1 MAKLTAEQQRLV
13 DEVYRGIY
21 GPDYSNKYPGGIQTQ
36 EQADEFYKSVGITPP
51 TAKDNKPGSKTIRE
65 QRAEQLAEMKRQNE
79 ASKPVTQRG
88 TILTPVIVPGQPN
101 GSIVAGKDQS
111 QLPAG
116 VYPKA
121 PGGETPGEAPRTQ
134 VKPSVL
140 ISDTGKIAPKP
151 MEQSNDLMLMRNPV
165 MSSTAARGESGGS
178 GGAGSYTVQ
187 SGDTLSAIAKRVYG
201 DANAYR
207 MIANANG
214 ISNPN
219 RISVGQTIR
228 IPAYGGGSSGSST
241 PAASAPKQSGGGG
254 SSSGSGG
261 GSPRPSGGGTVLGSS
276 TGNSYNVGQTYS
288 AGGYTYTAQSDG
300 SFKRNK

>member
-1 MAKLTAEQQRLV
+1 MAKLSAEQQRLV

-36 EQADEFYKSVGITPP
+36 EQADEFYKSVGISAPP
-51 TAKDNKPGSKTIRE
+51 PATNGKSSSKSLRE
-65 QRAEQLAEMKRQNE
+65 QRAEQLAEIKRQAE
-79 ASKPVTQRG
+79 SAKLPTSGG
-88 TILTPVIVPGQPN
+88 TILTPVNVPGQPN
-101 GSIVAGKDQS
+101 GSIVSGKDES

-121 PGGETPGEAPRTQ
+121 PGGEAPSTQ
-134 VKPSVL
+134 TKPSVL
-140 ISDTGKIAPKP
+140 ISDTGKIVPKP
-151 MEQSNDLMLMRNPV
+151 MEQSDRMLLGRTPQTMAGVER
-165 MSSTAARGESGGS
+165 SGG

-201 DANAYR
+201 DSSAYR

-228 IPAYGGGSSGSST
+228 LPSQGGGSSQ
-241 PAASAPKQSGGGG
+241 PSAPATAPKPSSGGG
-254 SSSGSGG
+254 SSSQSSGG
-261 GSPRPSGGGTVLGSS
+261 GSSRPSSGGGTILGSS
-276 TGNSYNVGQTYS
+276 SGNSYNVGQTYS

-300 SFKRNK
+300 SFKKSK

>member
-1 MAKLTAEQQRLV
+1 MAKQLTPEQQRLV

-21 GPDYSNKYPGGIQTQ
+21 GPDYSRKYPGGIQTQ
-36 EQADEFYKSVGITPP
+36 EQADEFYRSIGTAPP

-65 QRAEQLAEMKRQNE
+65 QRAEQLAEIKRQAE
-79 ASKPVTQRG
+79 SKPAAQRG

-101 GSIVAGKDQS
+101 GSIVSGKDQS

-121 PGGETPGEAPRTQ
+121 PGGEAPRTQ

-140 ISDTGKIAPKP
+140 ISDTGKIVPKP
-151 MEQSNDLMLMRNPV
+151 MDQSNDLMLMRNPV

-228 IPAYGGGSSGSST
+228 IPAYGGGSSGSSA
-241 PAASAPKQSGGGG
+241 PAASAPKQSSGGG
-254 SSSGSGG
+254 SSSGSSG
-261 GSPRPSGGGTVLGSS
+261 GSSKPSSGGTILGSS

-300 SFKRNK
+300 SFKKSK